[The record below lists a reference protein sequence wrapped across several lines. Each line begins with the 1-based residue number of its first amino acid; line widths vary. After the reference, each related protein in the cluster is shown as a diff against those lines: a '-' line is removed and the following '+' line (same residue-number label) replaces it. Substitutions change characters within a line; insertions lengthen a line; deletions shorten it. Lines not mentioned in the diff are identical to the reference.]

1 MKAAIRQRL
10 LPFPVNH
17 FLADYRSRLSWPW
30 FFEQFSSLA
39 TVAVLGTLSW
49 LLVRDFI
56 FQSVIVSGS
65 SMYPTLFDNSNY
77 WLIRSSYLEHLPQRT
92 DIIAAKDPQDGS
104 LVVKRIIALPGESI
118 YLNHGAVY
126 VNGQLLHEAY
136 LRNQT
141 PTYAYEKNES
151 EFFVIGKDEYFVMG
165 DNRNNS
171 CDSRTFGAIPRK
183 SIFGKVID

>member
-1 MKAAIRQRL
+1 MKAAILQRPF
-10 LPFPVNH
+10 PFPVNH

-92 DIIAAKDPQDGS
+92 DIIAAKDPQDG
-104 LVVKRIIALPGESI
+104 R
-118 YLNHGAVY
+118 
-126 VNGQLLHEAY
+126 
-136 LRNQT
+136 
-141 PTYAYEKNES
+141 S
-151 EFFVIGKDEYFVMG
+151 EEHTSELQSPMY
-165 DNRNNS
+165 
-171 CDSRTFGAIPRK
+171 
-183 SIFGKVID
+183 